1 MGRAVRTA
9 PDVKTHPFMVRH
21 RMGECRYFRSV
32 RDAEKALKRDLD
44 SYSLVFHRLGDLDAV
59 QRVDDLKDQLR
70 AAVAKFG
77 GVIEGDLEPEYGNS
91 GVYFAE
97 LIHRKEF

>member
-1 MGRAVRTA
+1 
-9 PDVKTHPFMVRH
+9 MVRH
-21 RMGECRYFRSV
+21 RMGECRYFKSV
-32 RDAEKALKRDLD
+32 RDAQNALLRDLN
-44 SYSLVFHRLGDLDAV
+44 SYQLVFQRLHDHAAV
-59 QRVDDLKDQLR
+59 RRVDDLKDQLS

-77 GVIEGDLEPEYGNS
+77 GVIEGDLEPELGNA